1 MYRFCQTL
9 LAAIIVGLLLSGCG
23 GEQAE
28 KKPPLKKITSS
39 SAREAVDPVVL
50 KPKKD
55 SSNPNVPKLNSGLA
69 GKGSAKPS
77 LPPGVSPEDLFRE
90 SDSDHGWKI
99 AATSIEQAKFVVAA
113 APAPGQNS
121 STFLNPDAVR
131 RTSPGSRPAVTI
143 PIAPAQASGRFALPK
158 GFKAVSG
165 TEVTD
170 EGLPKR
176 ILNEADDSEMVL
188 IPEGTFLRG
197 SRNGLDNTRPR
208 HKVFLDAYY
217 ISLHEVTLKQFAA
230 YEKAVESEQKR
241 RTVKKP
247 LNIRDPINFPALGV
261 SLKEADD
268 FAQWAKCSLPTEA
281 QWEKAAR
288 GPEGAPY
295 AWGEGRPV
303 WSSARDRHEILA
315 VMSWRT
321 DVSYYGLF
329 DMAGNAREWCLDLYF
344 PEIYKEAGE
353 RGELLLE
360 NPANRRSRGGI
371 VDRVIRGGSPDWYVW
386 YRESGGLSAQI
397 SDVGFRCVLNLPK
410 AAAEESGT
418 N

>member
-1 MYRFCQTL
+1 AVSVCS
-9 LAAIIVGLLLSGCG
+9 LLSGCG
-23 GEQAE
+23 GEKAE

-39 SAREAVDPVVL
+39 SAREAAAPVVL
-50 KPKKD
+50 KPKQG
-55 SSNPNVPKLNSGLA
+55 SSNPNIPQLSSGAA
-69 GKGSAKPS
+69 GQRSQASA
-77 LPPGVSPEDLFRE
+77 LPPGVSPEDVFRE

-99 AATSIEQAKFVVAA
+99 AATGIEQAKFVVAA
-113 APAPGQNS
+113 IPSPGQNS

-131 RTSPGSRPAVTI
+131 RTSPGTRPAVTI
-143 PIAPAQASGRFALPK
+143 PIAPAQSSGRFALPK

-165 TEVTD
+165 AEVTD

-197 SRNGLDNTRPR
+197 SRNGPDNTRPR

-230 YEKAVESEQKR
+230 YERAMESEQR
-241 RTVKKP
+241 RSRVKKP
-247 LNIRDPINFPALGV
+247 LNAEAALNFPALGV

-268 FAQWAKCSLPTEA
+268 YAKWAKCSLPTEA

-303 WSSARDRHEILA
+303 WSRARDRSEILA

-344 PEIYKEAGE
+344 PDIYKEAGE

-397 SDVGFRCVLNLPK
+397 PDVGFRCVLNLPK
-410 AAAEESGT
+410 AAAEEAGT

>member
-1 MYRFCQTL
+1 MYRFTHSL
-9 LAAIIVGLLLSGCG
+9 LAAVVAGMLLPGCG
-23 GEQAE
+23 GEKAE
-28 KKPPLKKITSS
+28 KKTPVKKITSS
-39 SAREAVDPVVL
+39 SAREGVEPIVL
-50 KPKKD
+50 KPKQD
-55 SSNPNVPKLNSGLA
+55 SSNPNIPQLTSGA
-69 GKGSAKPS
+69 GGKRSQEPS
-77 LPPGVSPEDLFRE
+77 LPPGVSPEDVFRE

-113 APAPGQNS
+113 TPSQGHNS
-121 STFLNPDAVR
+121 STFLHPDAVR
-131 RTSPGSRPAVTI
+131 RSYLETRPAVTT
-143 PIAPAQASGRFALPK
+143 PIAPAQSSGRFTLPK

-165 TEVTD
+165 AEVAD

-176 ILNEADDSEMVL
+176 IINEADDSEMVL
-188 IPEGTFLRG
+188 IPAGAFLRG
-197 SRNGLDNTRPR
+197 SRNGPENTRPR
-208 HKVFLDAYY
+208 HKAYLDAFY

-230 YEKAVESEQKR
+230 YQKAMESEQKR
-241 RTVKKP
+241 KTVKKTLNAQAP
-247 LNIRDPINFPALGV
+247 LSFPALGV
-261 SLKEADD
+261 SLKEAEDY
-268 FAQWAKCSLPTEA
+268 AEWAKCSLPTEA

-303 WSSARDRHEILA
+303 WSRARDRHEILA

-344 PEIYKEAGE
+344 PEVYKEAGE

-371 VDRVIRGGSPDWYVW
+371 VDRVIRGGSPDWSVW
-386 YRESGGLSAQI
+386 YRESGGLSAKI
-397 SDVGFRCVLNLPK
+397 PDVGFRCVLNLPK
-410 AAAEESGT
+410 VAEESGT